1 MGDLIREHILAR
13 TPDAADWWLTAAVLT
28 WQLLVYAMVT
38 YAIVSVVR
46 LAGRWY
52 VNR

>member
-13 TPDAADWWLTAAVLT
+13 TPDAAQWWLTLAESYGPILIYGLAA
-28 WQLLVYAMVT
+28 
-38 YAIVSVVR
+38 YAIVSAVR